1 MPNLMISKHCC
12 PLSVCLL
19 VLIRGMVFQQPG
31 QTDVT
36 SESPSLS
43 PGDRA
48 KAMDHWVAPEE
59 SGGRQSIGQNAIS
72 SLYRTLMALGMDGK
86 ILHRQRYTRDCAF
99 HLCEYL

>member
-59 SGGRQSIGQNAIS
+59 SGGKQSIGQNAIS
-72 SLYRTLMALGMDGK
+72 SLYRMLMALGMDGL